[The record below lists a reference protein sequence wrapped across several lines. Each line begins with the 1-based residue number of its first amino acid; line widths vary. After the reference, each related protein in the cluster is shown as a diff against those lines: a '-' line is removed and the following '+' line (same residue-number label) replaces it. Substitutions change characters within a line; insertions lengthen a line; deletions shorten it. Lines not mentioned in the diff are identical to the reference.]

1 METWSFAN
9 LDLGANKLSKAS
21 SRLRAGKYVCKIE
34 SAKITST
41 KDNQSKQLEVR
52 FIDVDG
58 HGDIVDYIMVHTNHS
73 TKGHQDSVTY
83 GRDKLKSLL
92 TFAKHPTPD
101 RPGDVG
107 SLVGLKVGVLV
118 NDAPYKD
125 ADGNERNGSEV
136 RSFGAFFPVEDF
148 DKVPTP
154 ATRPVAVPAS
164 TAGAP
169 AAGRTALDDDIPF

>member
-9 LDLGANKLSKAS
+9 LDLGGNKLSKAS
-21 SRLRAGKYVCKIE
+21 SRLRAGKYICKIE

-73 TKGHQDSVTY
+73 TKGHQDSVAY

-92 TFAKHPTPD
+92 TFAKHPNPD

-136 RSFGAFFPVEDF
+136 RSFGAFFPTEDF
-148 DKVPTP
+148 DKMPTP
-154 ATRPVAVPAS
+154 ASRVPA
-164 TAGAP
+164 AAP
-169 AAGRTALDDDIPF
+169 AAASTGAARTALDDDIPF